1 MKRTEA
7 VTLATTWTDPENTK
21 FNGRSGHRRTDT
33 QFVIPLIG
41 SLYGRDGTL
50 YGEDI
55 SLCGEDGS
63 LYGEEGSLYGKNGH
77 LYGEEFY
84 EGGTPFC
91 GKNLHN
97 IKFTISAIFE
107 CTAQWH

>member
-1 MKRTEA
+1 MDHI
-7 VTLATTWTDPENTK
+7 VSVHYPLMDSQLLAL
-21 FNGRSGHRRTDT
+21 F
-33 QFVIPLIG
+33 
-41 SLYGRDGTL
+41 
-50 YGEDI
+50 
-55 SLCGEDGS
+55 
-63 LYGEEGSLYGKNGH
+63 GKNGH